1 MTLVPYLIKTIKS
14 NKFSDLVNVFDEV
27 PLDMNLML
35 WESEEAGEI
44 KINHKKDRV
53 EIMVDVVEP
62 WHDPELAS
70 KILRVIQHYAA
81 GNTSINRG
89 RMDGQ
94 IKDPVTKEGYKRY
107 QYLMTL
113 QYLIDSGQVV
123 EEVISVPGVKDKR
136 PARKMV
142 FLNLPEFKDQNA
154 EWNAKQVN
162 NWLAEWEANKVK

>member
-14 NKFSDLVNVFDEV
+14 NKFSDLINVFDEV
-27 PLDMNLML
+27 PLDMNLLL
-35 WESEEAGEI
+35 WQSEESGEI
-44 KINHKKDRV
+44 KIDQKKDRV
-53 EIMVDVVEP
+53 EIMSDVVEP
-62 WHDPELAS
+62 WHDPELAN
-70 KILRVIQHYAA
+70 KLLRVIQHYAA
-81 GNTSINRG
+81 GQTSINRG
-89 RMDGQ
+89 RLDGQ
-94 IKDPVTKEGYKRY
+94 IKDPVTHEGYKRY

-113 QYLIDSGQVV
+113 QYLIDQGQVI

-142 FLNLPEFKDQNA
+142 FLNLPENAEFNA